1 MEKVK
6 FMLDEKESV
15 EFFVL
20 EQTKLSGN
28 QYLLVSDVE
37 EGDGN
42 ALILKEIAAGEE
54 KKENVYEVVEDD
66 MELGAVA
73 AVFESLLEDVE
84 FS

>member
-6 FMLDEKESV
+6 FMLDTEESV

-42 ALILKEIAAGEE
+42 ALILKEVSIGEE
-54 KKENVYEVVEDD
+54 KKENIYEVVEDD
-66 MELGAVA
+66 TELGAVA

>member
-37 EGDGN
+37 EGDEN
-42 ALILKEIAAGEE
+42 ALILKEIATGEE

-73 AVFESLLEDVE
+73 AVFESLLEDIE

>member
-6 FMLDEKESV
+6 FMLDEMESV

-73 AVFESLLEDVE
+73 AVFESLLEDIE

>member
-42 ALILKEIAAGEE
+42 ALILKEIATGEE
-54 KKENVYEVVEDD
+54 KKRKCY
-66 MELGAVA
+66 
-73 AVFESLLEDVE
+73 FKKLLIMV
-84 FS
+84 